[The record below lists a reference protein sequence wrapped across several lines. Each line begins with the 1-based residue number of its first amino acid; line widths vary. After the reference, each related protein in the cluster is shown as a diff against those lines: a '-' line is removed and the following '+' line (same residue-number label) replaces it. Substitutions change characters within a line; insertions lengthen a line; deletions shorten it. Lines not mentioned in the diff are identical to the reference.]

1 MIFCII
7 HGILENLTRFCNEFK
22 VKLANEI
29 YKFRVTN
36 FIRKVFE
43 VMKFTSSE

>member
-1 MIFCII
+1 MLFCIVR
-7 HGILENLTRFCNEFK
+7 GSLENLTRFHNEFK

-29 YKFRVTN
+29 YKFRVTT

-43 VMKFTSSE
+43 VEVCST